1 MPCEGGRCAR
11 SAVGILTAMKTQ
23 MADHLTTVF
32 FIISLLSAGSS
43 EHDPF
48 LEFCG
53 KWRHGNNPL
62 SLNIDISPGHGLLSV
77 SANESFLSVRGRLTA
92 ECEKTQV
99 IPLDKYV
106 IHPDTDFCLHWEPL
120 LDQMMLK
127 VGERNLILCPPS
139 SPAQNCCTDLSNGP
153 NMPEAKYGIAKGRVR
168 NDDITDKTLEG
179 YNFKGLFTDCKKLCD
194 LANQTSVK
202 GSHDTE
208 HPCSQRYKNE
218 MKKDFKGKKVSTS
231 GPKQKTSVTVDL
243 PPALKPATTTM
254 SKVSVTFYK
263 NISIFPAFSLA
274 PHKTVS
280 AEDARPLLDVVEI
293 SVENENITDLPE
305 PIKIFFDHDYIP
317 WNLRRKCVSWDTN
330 RDPLEVN
337 WSGFGCKTKR
347 KGSRHTEC
355 QCDHLTYFT
364 VLVQLEPKP
373 VRHLLALTAITYV
386 GCAASFISCIGVMV
400 FFCRNRRR
408 TKEQSV
414 AIHLGLALALA
425 LLSLLFFFT
434 GVLANVGGDDVCSW
448 VGALLHYALL
458 SSLTWMGIEV
468 LNTFWLIYM
477 VFRPSPPPYVWYLIG
492 FVLPVVPVGIL
503 AGVGDI
509 YGMAEIEPAD
519 NEDDPYR
526 MCWMK
531 LNEQTALLA
540 HYFTTMALLA
550 ILVSSGVVMLFLVFR
565 EIRTRDEWK
574 QNRVAFLSIWGLSC
588 LFGVTWGLTFLNV
601 EPLSDLILFLS
612 CFLNSFQGF
621 FLMLR
626 FCMMNWVRKQAR
638 RSVLGSTSSGSVKQH
653 MLQSTEKS

>member
-1 MPCEGGRCAR
+1 
-11 SAVGILTAMKTQ
+11 MKTRV
-23 MADHLTTVF
+23 ADHLTTVF

-43 EHDPF
+43 EHDLF

-53 KWRHGNNPL
+53 KWRHGNKPL
-62 SLNIDISPGHGLLSV
+62 NVDIDVSPGCEGLSV
-77 SANESFLSVRGRLTA
+77 SANESSLFVRGKITA
-92 ECEKTQV
+92 ECNRTQV
-99 IPLDKYV
+99 ISLDKYV
-106 IHPDTDFCLHWEPL
+106 IDPDMNFCLHWEPL

-127 VGERNLILCPPS
+127 VGKRNLILCPPS
-139 SPAQNCCTDLSNGP
+139 SPAQNCCTDLSNGA
-153 NMPEAKYGIAKGRVR
+153 NMPEAEYGIAKGTIR
-168 NDDITDKTLEG
+168 NDPLQEKTLEG
-179 YNFKGLFTDCKKLCD
+179 YNFTGQHANCKKLCD
-194 LANQTSVK
+194 QAKGLVK
-202 GSHDTE
+202 GFRNTE
-208 HPCSQRYKNE
+208 HPCAQRYEQE
-218 MKKDFKGKKVSTS
+218 MKKDFKGNKVSKS
-231 GPKQKTSVTVDL
+231 GPKQKTFVTVDI
-243 PPALKPATTTM
+243 PSDLKPPKTTK
-254 SKVSVTFYK
+254 SKMSVTFLK
-263 NISIFPAFSLA
+263 NISMFPAFSLSA
-274 PHKTVS
+274 HETVS
-280 AEDARPLLDVVEI
+280 SKEARPLMDVVEI

-305 PIKIFFDHDYIP
+305 PVKIFFDHEYVP
-317 WNLRRKCVSWDTN
+317 WNLRRKCVSWDTH

-337 WSGFGCKTKR
+337 WSTFGCKTKR

-386 GCAASFISCIGVMV
+386 GCAASFISCVGLIV

-408 TKEQSV
+408 TKEQAV

-434 GVLANVGGDDVCSW
+434 GILANVGGDDVCTW

-477 VFRPSPPPYVWYLIG
+477 VFRPSPRPYVWYLIG

-509 YGMAEIEPAD
+509 YGMAEIEPD
-519 NEDDPYR
+519 DDRDDPYR

-531 LNEQTALLA
+531 LNEQNALLA
-540 HYFTTMALLA
+540 HCFTTMALLA

-565 EIRTRDEWK
+565 EIRNRDEWK

-588 LFGVTWGLTFLNV
+588 LFGVTWGLTFLTI
-601 EPLSDLILFLS
+601 EPLSDFILFLS

-626 FCMMNWVRKQAR
+626 FCMMNWVRKQAS

-653 MLQSTEKS
+653 MLQTSEKS